1 MQFRWLLLLLIASLI
16 IGGTVRLWR
25 IGQVPMGYTWDEAA
39 ITYDAWAIAQTGK
52 DHHGNLL
59 PLTFTSLGD
68 YKAPV
73 MIYLL
78 AGIFMVSGVHTIT
91 VRILSALAG
100 WGLIFAVYLL
110 ARELFPKKPWIGG
123 AATALTALSSWGI
136 FMSRVGY
143 EANVAIF
150 GLTFAVWLGLKA
162 RRSPRLLIVS
172 VFTYL
177 ATFYTYQS
185 ARLVVPL
192 LFGLM
197 IWYGYQAYKKQ
208 RLWLILAMGILML
221 GCLPY
226 MASYRGGGGERARQA
241 LIIYQESRLSVNR
254 QVLGKIAQNTLAH
267 FSPNFLVQGQQ
278 ENLRQSVPG
287 FGILYIL
294 DLPGLIIGIWSLVR
308 HRRRTAGLLLG
319 WAGIALLPSILGAP
333 SPHTLR
339 SAAALPALMLITA
352 YGLVVGGEWLIK
364 LFPRRGWNLILG
376 IFVGIY
382 ILSAGAFEKVYYTRY
397 ASLSARDFQ
406 YGYAQAVGIA
416 RAYAPTVDKIYFTDA
431 YGSPY
436 IFTLLFSGISPR
448 EFLAGGLANYQ
459 FGTIKWP
466 NSEKNSLFVG
476 TPLEIPLT
484 DDRVL
489 RTIPYPDGN
498 DEAFVI
504 AKMP

>member
-1 MQFRWLLLLLIASLI
+1 MV
-16 IGGTVRLWR
+16 GGVVRLWR
-25 IGQVPMGYTWDEAA
+25 IGQVPMGYTWDEVA
-39 ITYDAWAIAQTGK
+39 IAYDAWAIAQTGK
-52 DHHGNLL
+52 DHHGNWL

-78 AGIFMVSGVHTIT
+78 AGTYKVFGVHIVT
-91 VRILSALAG
+91 VRVLSAIAG
-100 WGLIFAVYLL
+100 WGLIFIVYLL
-110 ARELFPKKPWIGG
+110 AQELFPKQRWIGG
-123 AATALTALSSWGI
+123 VAAALTALSSWGI

-150 GLTFAVWLGLKA
+150 GLTLAVWLGSKA
-162 RRSPRLLIVS
+162 RRNPPLLVIS
-172 VFTYL
+172 AFTYL
-177 ATFYTYQS
+177 VTFYTYQS

-197 IWYGYQAYKKQ
+197 IWYGYPAYRKSRQ
-208 RLWLILAMGILML
+208 WLILAMGIFLI

-226 MASYRGGGGERARQA
+226 IASYRGSGGERARQA
-241 LIIYQESRLSVNR
+241 LIIYQANQLSMDW
-254 QVLGKIAQNTLAH
+254 QVIKKIAQNTLAH
-267 FSPNFLVQGQQ
+267 FSPNFLIRGQQ
-278 ENLRQSVPG
+278 ENWRQSVPG
-287 FGILYIL
+287 FGIFYLL
-294 DLPGLIIGIWSLVR
+294 DLFGLIIGILSLVR
-308 HRRRTAGLLLG
+308 SKRRTAGLLLG
-319 WAGIALLPSILGAP
+319 WVGISILPSILGTP

-339 SAAALPALMLITA
+339 SAAALPAFMLIIA
-352 YGLVVGGEWLIK
+352 YGLIIGGEWLTK
-364 LFPRRGWNLILG
+364 LLPLRVWGLIMG
-376 IFVGIY
+376 IMVGFY
-382 ILSAGAFEKVYYTRY
+382 GLSVGNFERVYYTRY
-397 ASLSARDFQ
+397 ATLSAKDFQ

-416 RAYAPTVDKIYFTDA
+416 RVYAPTVDKIYFTDA

-436 IFTLLFSGISPR
+436 IFTLFFSGISSR

-466 NSEKNSLFVG
+466 NSEKNSLFIG

-489 RTIPYPDGN
+489 RTIPYPGGN
-498 DEAFVI
+498 EPVFVI